1 MIIPAQIDESTI
13 GDINKY
19 VEDSYNALKES
30 KPVLVALGCSF
41 KGRINEKLQ
50 ERTERAY
57 EDIMGLVNSSDYD
70 KAMAYDSE
78 LAYFKKAADI
88 YQLERGNEYTIFDG
102 MEYVEDFSKIY
113 RRICQFLRRIQL
125 EVGDNLCKEIIPYI
139 NEHSISVV
147 ALSQILLT
155 SDVGHKDKVAI
166 TLATYYQHECRFT
179 EALYLIGNIEDNCR
193 DEFLDKMKRVK
204 TRCEERVPC

>member
-19 VEDSYNALKES
+19 VEESYDALKEA
-30 KPVLVALGCSF
+30 KPVIVALSCSL

-50 ERTERAY
+50 ERTRSAY
-57 EDIMGLVNSSDYD
+57 EEIMNLVSSKDYD
-70 KAMAYDSE
+70 KVIAYDSE
-78 LAYFKKAADI
+78 LSYFRKAADI

-125 EVGDNLCKEIIPYI
+125 DVGDSLCKEIIPYI
-139 NEHSISVV
+139 NEHSISVL

-166 TLATYYQHECRFT
+166 TLATYYQHECRFA

-193 DEFLDKMKRVK
+193 EEFLDKMRRVK
-204 TRCEERVPC
+204 IRCEERVPC

>member
-57 EDIMGLVNSSDYD
+57 EDIMG
-70 KAMAYDSE
+70 
-78 LAYFKKAADI
+78 ADI

-125 EVGDNLCKEIIPYI
+125 EVGDNLCKEIFPYI

>member
-1 MIIPAQIDESTI
+1 MKKFIII
-13 GDINKY
+13 GNQ
-19 VEDSYNALKES
+19 NA
-30 KPVLVALGCSF
+30 
-41 KGRINEKLQ
+41 I
-50 ERTERAY
+50 
-57 EDIMGLVNSSDYD
+57 I
-70 KAMAYDSE
+70 
-78 LAYFKKAADI
+78 
-88 YQLERGNEYTIFDG
+88 
-102 MEYVEDFSKIY
+102 
-113 RRICQFLRRIQL
+113 
-125 EVGDNLCKEIIPYI
+125 CKEIFPYI

>member
-125 EVGDNLCKEIIPYI
+125 EVGDNLCKEIFPYI
-139 NEHSISVV
+139 NEQSFSI
-147 ALSQILLT
+147 
-155 SDVGHKDKVAI
+155 H
-166 TLATYYQHECRFT
+166 
-179 EALYLIGNIEDNCR
+179 
-193 DEFLDKMKRVK
+193 
-204 TRCEERVPC
+204 

>member
-57 EDIMGLVNSSDYD
+57 EDIIALLIVVIMIRLWLVIRSFLILRWLQIYTSL
-70 KAMAYDSE
+70 KEAM
-78 LAYFKKAADI
+78 
-88 YQLERGNEYTIFDG
+88 N
-102 MEYVEDFSKIY
+102 
-113 RRICQFLRRIQL
+113 
-125 EVGDNLCKEIIPYI
+125 IPY
-139 NEHSISVV
+139 SMVWS
-147 ALSQILLT
+147 
-155 SDVGHKDKVAI
+155 
-166 TLATYYQHECRFT
+166 
-179 EALYLIGNIEDNCR
+179 
-193 DEFLDKMKRVK
+193 M
-204 TRCEERVPC
+204 